1 MSPQMPGGMPP
12 APPKSSGAKVI
23 LWIVGVF
30 AALVIFVIVALAGLG
45 FFFMHKAKQA
55 GLDPELIRKNPGL
68 AAAKMVVMNNP
79 QLQVV
84 SSNDNTGTM
93 VVREKKSGKTTTL
106 KFDAAK
112 KTMVVIDDQGKQ
124 ASITADTDSGT
135 LVMKGDDGTVK
146 IGANANS
153 APGWVPVYPGV
164 SPQNTMSV
172 EEKGKQS
179 GTYVFASKDS
189 PDKIMSY
196 YSEQLTSAGMKL
208 TTTTAGSDGG
218 VISANQDG
226 DARTVLVTVSSD
238 TEGTH
243 VSVTYGQKKDGKSEL

>member
-1 MSPQMPGGMPP
+1 
-12 APPKSSGAKVI
+12 
-23 LWIVGVF
+23 
-30 AALVIFVIVALAGLG
+30 
-45 FFFMHKAKQA
+45 
-55 GLDPELIRKNPGL
+55 
-68 AAAKMVVMNNP
+68 MVVMNNP

-93 VVREKKSGKTTTL
+93 VVRDKKNGKTTTL

-124 ASITADTDSGT
+124 ASITADTNSGT
-135 LVMKGDDGTVK
+135 VELKGEDGTVK

-153 APGWVPVYPGV
+153 APGWVPVYPGA

-172 EEKGKQS
+172 DDKDKQS

-196 YSEQLTSAGMKL
+196 YSQQLTAAGMKL
-208 TTTTAGSDGG
+208 TTTTTGSEGG
-218 VISANQDG
+218 VISANHDG
-226 DARTVLVTVSSD
+226 DARTVLVTVSPDS
-238 TEGTH
+238 EGTH
-243 VSVTYGQKKDGKSEL
+243 VSVTYSQKKDAKGEL